1 MKKSERKERRGPR
14 LSEAEISQRAGMER
28 SKTYKLEVKKK
39 KKAKQKSLRGRSEE
53 I

>member
-39 KKAKQKSLRGRSEE
+39 KKSKAEKSEGQE
-53 I
+53 